1 MKQDYPDYDDLGDAH
16 VTGTV
21 DCLDQTPVSVTVSPS
36 GSPTTAGTDA
46 TRTSMTIALVKRTL
60 WIIVVDV
67 TVGIQITATLVIYA
81 SQSEEHG
88 EEFAGRDGDPMNVQ
102 RQLARR
108 RLDERLALIRKT
120 DLTPP
125 RAGWLRAIRDALG
138 MPARHLANEL
148 GLTTNA
154 VFAMERSEQA
164 GTIRLDT
171 LRRAADALGCDVV
184 YALVPRSS
192 LAGTVEAAAT
202 QALRH
207 STEAVRRTMILEDQ
221 GLDNAELAAQER
233 VLLNELIDSRDLW
246 RA

>member
-1 MKQDYPDYDDLGDAH
+1 
-16 VTGTV
+16 
-21 DCLDQTPVSVTVSPS
+21 
-36 GSPTTAGTDA
+36 
-46 TRTSMTIALVKRTL
+46 
-60 WIIVVDV
+60 
-67 TVGIQITATLVIYA
+67 
-81 SQSEEHG
+81 
-88 EEFAGRDGDPMNVQ
+88 MNVQ

-108 RLDERLALIRKT
+108 RLDDRLALSRKA

-138 MPARHLANEL
+138 MPARYLSDEL
-148 GLTTNA
+148 GVNTNA

-171 LRRAADALGCDVV
+171 LRRAADALDCDVI

-202 QALRH
+202 RALRRN
-207 STEAVRRTMILEDQ
+207 TEAVRRTMILEDQ
-221 GLDNAELAAQER
+221 SLDTDELAAQER